1 MSAEN
6 DKNKKILGLD
16 AIPYIK
22 GYICNA
28 CKHSENKIRLDVD
41 AELSIWKEQYDYI
54 ISVIESLHGPL
65 DSFRLS
71 NNLFGILCGNNV
83 PDEEKDKYTKL
94 K

>member
-16 AIPYIK
+16 SIPYIK

-28 CKHSENKIRLDVD
+28 CKNVEDKIRVEVD
-41 AELSIWKEQYDYI
+41 TELEILREQYDYI
-54 ISVIESLHGPL
+54 IAIIESLHGPL

-71 NNLFGILCGNNV
+71 NNLFGVLCGK
-83 PDEEKDKYTKL
+83 DISEEEQNKYTKL

>member
-1 MSAEN
+1 MPEEN

-16 AIPYIK
+16 SIPYIK

-28 CKHSENKIRLDVD
+28 CKHVEDKIRVDVND
-41 AELSIWKEQYDYI
+41 EIEKIREQYDYI
-54 ISVIESLHGPL
+54 IAIIESFHGPL

-71 NNLFGILCGNNV
+71 NNLFGVLCGK
-83 PDEEKDKYTKL
+83 DISEEDQNKYTKL